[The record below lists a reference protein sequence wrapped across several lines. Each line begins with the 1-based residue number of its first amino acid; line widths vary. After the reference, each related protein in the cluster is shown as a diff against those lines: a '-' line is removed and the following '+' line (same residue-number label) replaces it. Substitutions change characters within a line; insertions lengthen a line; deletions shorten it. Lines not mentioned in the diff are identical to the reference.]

1 MLAIIL
7 WACSLLPSPSPPP
20 PSSSQLSSRSWP
32 LWPWGSPGTSPPS
45 PRLSWWSS
53 AWPIGCSSPSL
64 STLVWPYGGASTAWL
79 LYAVCGSYLKWFGLN
94 INTSSA
100 LGPQS
105 STWQNITSTL
115 RWQKLAPQ
123 KVKWGNL
130 IEWICDRCHLYLWS
144 LDLLKFMFIEPPV
157 QRIVIKAIT
166 MYCKGALE
174 EEENFFKFLY
184 LLSLCRCAEF
194 SSQSSSFSVDCDV
207 TSAITWIPS

>member
-1 MLAIIL
+1 MFGQKKCLFGSKTVFLGQEVHYYMVYIAYFTELIL
-7 WACSLLPSPSPPP
+7 QICDYAQKRRIWRENCKYAFDENFHCHFCS
-20 PSSSQLSSRSWP
+20 RRKAAKFCH
-32 LWPWGSPGTSPPS
+32 PG
-45 PRLSWWSS
+45 
-53 AWPIGCSSPSL
+53 
-64 STLVWPYGGASTAWL
+64 
-79 LYAVCGSYLKWFGLN
+79 
-94 INTSSA
+94 INASSA

-207 TSAITWIPS
+207 TGALTGIPS